1 MEKKDIS
8 SLIYNNWV
16 IKLIQIEKLE
26 KKEEEIKTEEKKEE
40 KKKEEKEIIEKTVN
54 FDFWN
59 RRIKIKYILQDNLII
74 DNKIKESFFKYNFHI
89 IEENNANYFEICNKK
104 ILLVQDQEN
113 SLKELDYANVNEKH
127 VSYIE
132 GRVTALSYTPI
143 LQIFI
148 FAVDDDERVKVYKYD
163 KIETR
168 NNNENNVK
176 NFNINKKINL
186 IQFNDDGKFFLS
198 STIDYRII
206 IWETEPLKFY
216 DTISTTA
223 HNCKIDNLFF
233 WGEDKFISL
242 GESEPIKI
250 WEKIN
255 NNYKAKL
262 MKRINK
268 IFSALLLNNNIL
280 VTCGYGGTVFYD
292 LNTMNIKKNLINA
305 KCDKINVFRRMDN
318 KKLIIGYKK
327 ELKIISIE
335 EMEII
340 QTLTIDFDFIG
351 FFIIDTYLIL
361 LNQGEN
367 NEKKNIKIKFI
378 NENDNITL
386 SNKQIRGK
394 DNIEMTDEDELIN
407 DLPIN
412 AFITYSA
419 NKKLNIYEFEIF
431 P

>member
-104 ILLVQDQEN
+104 ILLVQDQEK
-113 SLKELDYANVNEKH
+113 SLKELDFINVNEKN
-127 VSYIE
+127 VSIIE

-148 FAVDDDERVKVYKYD
+148 FAVVDDERVKVYKYD

-327 ELKIISIE
+327 ELKIVSIE

-419 NKKLNIYEFEIF
+419 NKKLNIYEIDPE
-431 P
+431 

>member
-26 KKEEEIKTEEKKEE
+26 KKEEKKTEEKKEE

-327 ELKIISIE
+327 ELKIVSIE

-419 NKKLNIYEFEIF
+419 NKKLNIYEIDPE
-431 P
+431 

>member
-26 KKEEEIKTEEKKEE
+26 KKEEKKTEEKKEE

-419 NKKLNIYEFEIF
+419 NKKLNIYEIDPE
-431 P
+431 

>member
-26 KKEEEIKTEEKKEE
+26 KKEEKKTEEKKEE
-40 KKKEEKEIIEKTVN
+40 KKKEEKEIIEKTAN

-104 ILLVQDQEN
+104 ILLVQDQEK
-113 SLKELDYANVNEKH
+113 SLKELDFINVNEKN
-127 VSYIE
+127 VSIIE

-148 FAVDDDERVKVYKYD
+148 FAVVDDERVKVYKYD

-186 IQFNDDGKFFLS
+186 IQFNDDGKLFLS

-216 DTISTTA
+216 DTICTTA

-327 ELKIISIE
+327 ELKIVSIE

-419 NKKLNIYEFEIF
+419 NKKLNIYEIDPE
-431 P
+431 

>member
-26 KKEEEIKTEEKKEE
+26 KKEEKKTEEKKEE

-305 KCDKINVFRRMDN
+305 KCEKINVFRRMDN

-419 NKKLNIYEFEIF
+419 NKKLNIYEIDPE
-431 P
+431 

>member
-26 KKEEEIKTEEKKEE
+26 RKKEEEIKTEEKKEE

-186 IQFNDDGKFFLS
+186 IQFNDDGKFFLT

-305 KCDKINVFRRMDN
+305 KCEKINVFRRMDN

-419 NKKLNIYEFEIF
+419 NKKLNIYEIDPE
-431 P
+431 

>member
-40 KKKEEKEIIEKTVN
+40 KKKEEKEIIEKTAN

-104 ILLVQDQEN
+104 ILLVQDQEK
-113 SLKELDYANVNEKH
+113 SLKELDFINVNEKN
-127 VSYIE
+127 VSIIE

-148 FAVDDDERVKVYKYD
+148 FAVVDDERVKVYKYD

-186 IQFNDDGKFFLS
+186 IQFNDDGKLFLS

-216 DTISTTA
+216 DTICTTA

-419 NKKLNIYEFEIF
+419 NKKLNIYEIDPE
-431 P
+431 

>member
-40 KKKEEKEIIEKTVN
+40 KKKEEKEIIEKTAN

-104 ILLVQDQEN
+104 ILLVQDQEK
-113 SLKELDYANVNEKH
+113 SLKELDFINVNEKN
-127 VSYIE
+127 VSIIE

-148 FAVDDDERVKVYKYD
+148 FAVVDDERVKVYKYD

-186 IQFNDDGKFFLS
+186 IQFNDDGKLFLS

-216 DTISTTA
+216 DTICTTA

-327 ELKIISIE
+327 ELKIVSIE

-340 QTLTIDFDFIG
+340 QTLIIDFDFIG

-367 NEKKNIKIKFI
+367 NEKKNIEIKFI
-378 NENDNITL
+378 NGNDNITL

-394 DNIEMTDEDELIN
+394 ENIEMTDEDELIN

>member
-26 KKEEEIKTEEKKEE
+26 KKEEKKTEEKKEE

-186 IQFNDDGKFFLS
+186 IQFNDDGKFFLT

-419 NKKLNIYEFEIF
+419 NKKLNIYEIDPE
-431 P
+431 

>member
-26 KKEEEIKTEEKKEE
+26 KKEEKKTEEKKEE
-40 KKKEEKEIIEKTVN
+40 KKKEEKEIIEKTAN

-186 IQFNDDGKFFLS
+186 IQFNDDGKFFLT

-419 NKKLNIYEFEIF
+419 NKKLNIYEIDPE
-431 P
+431 

>member
-26 KKEEEIKTEEKKEE
+26 KKEEKKTEEKKEE

-305 KCDKINVFRRMDN
+305 KCEKINVFRRMDN

-327 ELKIISIE
+327 ELKIVSIE

-419 NKKLNIYEFEIF
+419 NKKLNIYEIDPE
-431 P
+431 

>member
-327 ELKIISIE
+327 ELKIVSIE

-419 NKKLNIYEFEIF
+419 NKKLNIYEIDPE
-431 P
+431 

>member
-26 KKEEEIKTEEKKEE
+26 KKEEKKTEEKKEE

-186 IQFNDDGKFFLS
+186 IQFNDDGKFFLT

-268 IFSALLLNNNIL
+268 IFSSLLLNNNIL

-305 KCDKINVFRRMDN
+305 KCEKINVFRRMDN

-327 ELKIISIE
+327 ELKIVSIE

-419 NKKLNIYEFEIF
+419 NKKLNIYEIDPE
-431 P
+431 

>member
-26 KKEEEIKTEEKKEE
+26 RKKEEEIKTEEKKEE

-54 FDFWN
+54 FDFQN

-104 ILLVQDQEN
+104 ILLVQDQEK
-113 SLKELDYANVNEKH
+113 SLKELDFINVNEKH

-148 FAVDDDERVKVYKYD
+148 FAVVDDERVKVYKYD

-186 IQFNDDGKFFLS
+186 IQFNDDGKLFLT

-216 DTISTTA
+216 DTICTTA

-394 DNIEMTDEDELIN
+394 ENIEMTDEDELIN

-419 NKKLNIYEFEIF
+419 NKKLNIYEIDPE
-431 P
+431 

>member
-26 KKEEEIKTEEKKEE
+26 RKKEEEIKTEEKKEE
-40 KKKEEKEIIEKTVN
+40 KKKEEKEIIEKTAN

-104 ILLVQDQEN
+104 ILLVQDQEK
-113 SLKELDYANVNEKH
+113 SLKELDFINVNEKN
-127 VSYIE
+127 VSIIE

-186 IQFNDDGKFFLS
+186 IQFNDDGKLFLS

-206 IWETEPLKFY
+206 IWETEQLKFY

-327 ELKIISIE
+327 ELKIVSIE

-340 QTLTIDFDFIG
+340 KTLIIDFDFIG

-394 DNIEMTDEDELIN
+394 ENIEMTDEDELIN

-419 NKKLNIYEFEIF
+419 NKKLNIYEIDPE
-431 P
+431 

>member
-40 KKKEEKEIIEKTVN
+40 KKKEEKEIIEKTAN

-104 ILLVQDQEN
+104 ILLVQDQEK
-113 SLKELDYANVNEKH
+113 SLKELDFINVNEKN
-127 VSYIE
+127 VSIIE

-148 FAVDDDERVKVYKYD
+148 FAVVDDERVKVYKYD

-327 ELKIISIE
+327 ELKIVSIE

-340 QTLTIDFDFIG
+340 QTLIIDFDFIG

-394 DNIEMTDEDELIN
+394 ENIEMTDEDELIN

-419 NKKLNIYEFEIF
+419 NKKLNIYEIDPE
-431 P
+431 

>member
-26 KKEEEIKTEEKKEE
+26 KKEEKKTEEKKEE
-40 KKKEEKEIIEKTVN
+40 KKKEEKEIIEKTAN

-104 ILLVQDQEN
+104 ILLVQDQEK
-113 SLKELDYANVNEKH
+113 SLKELDFINVNEKN
-127 VSYIE
+127 VSIIE

-186 IQFNDDGKFFLS
+186 IQFNDDGKLFLS

-206 IWETEPLKFY
+206 IWETEQLKFY

-327 ELKIISIE
+327 ELKIVSIE
-335 EMEII
+335 EMKII

-419 NKKLNIYEFEIF
+419 NKKLNIYEFEIL

>member
-40 KKKEEKEIIEKTVN
+40 KKKEEKEIIEKTAN

-104 ILLVQDQEN
+104 ILLVQDQEK
-113 SLKELDYANVNEKH
+113 SLKELDFINVNEKN
-127 VSYIE
+127 VSIIE

-148 FAVDDDERVKVYKYD
+148 FAVVDDERVKVYKYD

-327 ELKIISIE
+327 ELKIVSIE

-340 QTLTIDFDFIG
+340 QTLIIDFDFIG

-419 NKKLNIYEFEIF
+419 NKKLNIYEIDPE
-431 P
+431 

>member
-26 KKEEEIKTEEKKEE
+26 KKEEKKTEEKKEE

-186 IQFNDDGKFFLS
+186 IQFNDDGKFFLT

-292 LNTMNIKKNLINA
+292 LNTMNIKKNLTNA
-305 KCDKINVFRRMDN
+305 KCDKTNVFRRMDN

-419 NKKLNIYEFEIF
+419 NKKLNIYEIDPE
-431 P
+431 

>member
-26 KKEEEIKTEEKKEE
+26 KKEEKKTEEKKEE
-40 KKKEEKEIIEKTVN
+40 KKKEEKEIIEKTAN

-104 ILLVQDQEN
+104 ILLVQDQEK
-113 SLKELDYANVNEKH
+113 SLKELDFINVNEKN
-127 VSYIE
+127 VSIIE

-148 FAVDDDERVKVYKYD
+148 FAVVDDERVKVYKYD

-419 NKKLNIYEFEIF
+419 NKKLNIYEIDPE
-431 P
+431 

>member
-1 MEKKDIS
+1 
-8 SLIYNNWV
+8 LIYNNWV

-419 NKKLNIYEFEIF
+419 NKKLNIYEIDPE
-431 P
+431 

>member
-26 KKEEEIKTEEKKEE
+26 RKKEEEIKTEEKKEE

-186 IQFNDDGKFFLS
+186 IQFNDDGKFFLT

-292 LNTMNIKKNLINA
+292 LNTMNIKKNLTNA

-367 NEKKNIKIKFI
+367 NEKKNIKIQFI

-419 NKKLNIYEFEIF
+419 NKKLNIYEIDPE
-431 P
+431 

>member
-26 KKEEEIKTEEKKEE
+26 KKEEKKTEEKKEE
-40 KKKEEKEIIEKTVN
+40 KKKEEKEIIEKTAN

-186 IQFNDDGKFFLS
+186 IQFNDDGKFFLT

-292 LNTMNIKKNLINA
+292 LNTMNIKKNLTNA
-305 KCDKINVFRRMDN
+305 KCDKTNVFRRMDN

-327 ELKIISIE
+327 ELKIVSIE

-419 NKKLNIYEFEIF
+419 NKKLNIYEIDPE
-431 P
+431 

>member
-1 MEKKDIS
+1 M
-8 SLIYNNWV
+8 IYNNWV

-26 KKEEEIKTEEKKEE
+26 RKKEEEIKTEEKKEE

-104 ILLVQDQEN
+104 ILLVQDQEK
-113 SLKELDYANVNEKH
+113 SLKELDFINVNEKN
-127 VSYIE
+127 VSIIE

-148 FAVDDDERVKVYKYD
+148 FAVVDDERVKVYKYD

-186 IQFNDDGKFFLS
+186 IQFNDDGKLFLT

-216 DTISTTA
+216 DTICTTA

-327 ELKIISIE
+327 ELKIVSIE

-340 QTLTIDFDFIG
+340 KTLIIDFDFIG

-419 NKKLNIYEFEIF
+419 NKKLNIYEIEIF

>member
-26 KKEEEIKTEEKKEE
+26 KKEEKKTEEKKEE

-186 IQFNDDGKFFLS
+186 IQFNDDGKFFLT

-305 KCDKINVFRRMDN
+305 KCEKINVFRRMDN

-419 NKKLNIYEFEIF
+419 NKKLNIYEIDPE
-431 P
+431 

>member
-40 KKKEEKEIIEKTVN
+40 KKKEEKEIIEKTAN

-186 IQFNDDGKFFLS
+186 IQFNDDGKFFLT

-419 NKKLNIYEFEIF
+419 NKKLNIYEIDPE
-431 P
+431 